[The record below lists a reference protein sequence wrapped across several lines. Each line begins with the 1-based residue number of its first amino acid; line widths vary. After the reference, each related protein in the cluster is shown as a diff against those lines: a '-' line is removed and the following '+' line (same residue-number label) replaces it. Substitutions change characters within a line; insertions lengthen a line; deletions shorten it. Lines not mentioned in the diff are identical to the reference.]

1 MHVWGN
7 YFFLIPA
14 QLFPVKPNRD
24 LASLPQTWKDANITP
39 LFKKGDKTQASN
51 YRPISLTC
59 ITVKIFEKIVKD
71 HVLSHFLNNNLLSPY
86 QHGFRPGHSCVTN
99 LLTVIDSWTQALD
112 NGIAVDNIYLDFAKA
127 FDKVPHKRLLVK
139 LAAYGING
147 EILSWLENFL
157 SNRRQRVV
165 VNGVYSDWI
174 AVESGVPQG
183 SVFAALLFII
193 YANDI
198 PTAISS
204 IAALFAD
211 DTKVYRLLS
220 NVITHYHLQND
231 IDILVD

>member
-1 MHVWGN
+1 M
-7 YFFLIPA
+7 
-14 QLFPVKPNRD
+14 
-24 LASLPQTWKDANITP
+24 
-39 LFKKGDKTQASN
+39 
-51 YRPISLTC
+51 
-59 ITVKIFEKIVKD
+59 FEKTVKD
-71 HVLSHFLNNNLLSPY
+71 HVLSHLLNNNLLSPY

-112 NGIAVDNIYLDFAKA
+112 EGIAVDNIYLDFTKA

-147 EILSWLENFL
+147 EILWWLENFL

-174 AVESGVPQG
+174 IVESGVPQG

-231 IDILVD
+231 IDILVDWAKKWGMAFNIDKCSVLHLGHNNKAHTYTMFDPLQSKQIDIKSTTCE